1 MNGEGFK
8 DPTADRAIGR
18 VAREEAYERFGVRIG
33 QIVAITER
41 NDGGKIEGLKEAKV
55 VQFHPD
61 LRRVR
66 VKYLKSG
73 QSECFTP
80 LDFRRVRGGYRE

>member
-18 VAREEAYERFGVRIG
+18 VVREEAYERFGVRLG
-33 QIVAITER
+33 QIVTITER
-41 NDGGKIEGLKEAKV
+41 NEGGKITGLKEAKV
-55 VQFHPD
+55 VQFHRD
-61 LRRVR
+61 LRWVR

-80 LDFRRVRGGYRE
+80 LDFRRARGGYRE

>member
-18 VAREEAYERFGVRIG
+18 VVQEEAYERFGVRLG
-33 QIVAITER
+33 QIVTITER
-41 NDGGKIEGLKEAKV
+41 NEGGKITGLKEAKV
-55 VQFHPD
+55 VQFHRD

-80 LDFRRVRGGYRE
+80 LDFRRARGGYRE